1 MIDLVDDIMDYNNP
15 FKDTFKADPE
25 DIFINNNL
33 FDDFDQNNK
42 KDIKIVYDDISKD
55 QNLNQN
61 DVLFEKL
68 PKRALKQQII
78 RPSKKLELAP
88 NNIKKKYSKKY
99 SLAKKWLKRAGYLDA
114 SDQQTIDYDNDANIT
129 DLEIRFE
136 KLNDLNNKA
145 ELIKQVPVHLK
156 NRLKQLSK
164 KAEAASLVLHPQK
177 RLPNDKLLKILRN
190 TFALK
195 EAQITRNNAYR
206 LMQGEFDFSLKN
218 ILNKTL
224 LFDTSKT
231 NKEVIIDKII
241 ESINDPLNDK
251 YYIDHPSVTNSLI
264 LKQEDGR

>member
-55 QNLNQN
+55 QNL
-61 DVLFEKL
+61 
-68 PKRALKQQII
+68 
-78 RPSKKLELAP
+78 
-88 NNIKKKYSKKY
+88 KKKYSKKY

-177 RLPNDKLLKILRN
+177 RLPNDKLLKNLRN